1 MKAEFLYHKVLNT
14 ISQRNVW
21 IGVSALMAM
30 SSLVLSTAL
39 FLKNERTIL
48 VPPHITKTMWME
60 GGTVSKEYL
69 EEMGIYMSKLLLDL
83 SPSSF
88 TYNHET
94 LLKYVT
100 PEAYGAL
107 KKQLMEE
114 GEQYTKFDL
123 STHFKPIQVIANP
136 STLQVEVK
144 GNLTSYMASK
154 EIKSSLETVFLQ
166 FSLRG
171 AGLLLEKACPRP
183 CESEEPGD
191 EGGISHGK

>member
-1 MKAEFLYHKVLNT
+1 MKTEFFFHNILKT
-14 ISQRNVW
+14 ISQRNIW
-21 IGVSALMAM
+21 IGMAAGMTVSI
-30 SSLVLSTAL
+30 LVLSAAL

-48 VPPHITKTMWME
+48 VPPQINKTLWVE
-60 GGTVSKEYL
+60 GRTVSKEYL

-94 LLKYVT
+94 LLKYVA

-107 KKQLMEE
+107 KKQLMED

-123 STHFKPIQVIANP
+123 STHFKPTQVIANP

-144 GNLTSYMASK
+144 GNLTSYMANK
-154 EIKSSLETVFLQ
+154 EIKSSLETVSLH

-171 AGLLLEKACPRP
+171 AGLLLEKVT
-183 CESEEPGD
+183 
-191 EGGISHGK
+191 GGIAHDQ